1 MGRSDIIATEP
12 LGDVDE
18 STGEHTMDGALA
30 DVKIL
35 DLSRVQAGPSCA
47 QLLAFLG
54 ADVIKVEDTDGGDG
68 TRWELAHRDD
78 QDSVYFTIFNNNKR
92 AITLNLKTERGC
104 EIFESLVGWADV
116 VLENFSKGVMER
128 LGFRYER
135 LKEINQKIIYATIK
149 GFGTWGPYSDY
160 KSYEI
165 AAQAT
170 AGLMAVTGYPDGP
183 PMSVGVGAGDS
194 GTGLHMAI
202 GILSALRQR
211 DRTGE
216 GQEVEVS
223 MQDGVLN
230 LMRISMIHPLGA
242 GEWAG
247 RPGTGG
253 WSGVPQVFRCAPG
266 GPNDYVMINVR
277 GPMLELIFALI
288 GREDLL
294 QDERFSTA
302 ESQGQHAEEILEIV
316 EEWTMQR
323 SKVEAFESLAPA
335 GAWCGP
341 VFTPLE
347 VLENEH
353 LAARQMLVTVPDS
366 TRGDYRMIGCPVKL
380 EKSPVT
386 VEAAPLYSEHTD
398 EILTGMLGVSRDELP
413 ALREAGV
420 IV

>member
-1 MGRSDIIATEP
+1 MDKA
-12 LGDVDE
+12 L
-18 STGEHTMDGALA
+18 TGI
-30 DVKIL
+30 KIL
-35 DLSRVQAGPSCA
+35 DMSRVQAGPSCA
-47 QLLAFLG
+47 QLLGFLG
-54 ADVIKVEDTDGGDG
+54 ADVIKLEDAAGGDN
-68 TRWELAHRDD
+68 TRWELAARTD

-92 AITLNLKTERGC
+92 AITLNLKTERGKQL
-104 EIFESLVGWADV
+104 FVKLVEWADV

-128 LGFRYER
+128 LGFGYER
-135 LKEINQKIIYATIK
+135 LKQINPAVIYATIK

-183 PMSVGVGAGDS
+183 PISVGVGAGDS

-202 GILSALRQR
+202 GILAALRQR
-211 DRTGE
+211 DATGE
-216 GQEVEVS
+216 GQQVEVS

-242 GEWAG
+242 GVWGG
-247 RPGTGG
+247 RPGDKG

-266 GPNDYVMINVR
+266 GPDDYVMIHIR
-277 GPMLELIFALI
+277 GKMLELTLALI

-294 QDERFSTA
+294 ADDRLTRFET
-302 ESQGQHAEEILEIV
+302 QGQHAEEIQSII

-323 SKVEAFESLAPA
+323 TKVEAFETLAAA
-335 GAWCGP
+335 GVWCGP

-347 VLENEH
+347 VLENHH
-353 LAARQMLVTVPDS
+353 LEARDMLVTVKDEA
-366 TRGDYRMIGCPVKL
+366 RGDYRMIGCPVKL
-380 EKSPVT
+380 QDSPVE

-398 EILTGMLGVSRDELP
+398 EILTSLLGVSPDELP
-413 ALREAGV
+413 DLREKGV

>member
-1 MGRSDIIATEP
+1 
-12 LGDVDE
+12 
-18 STGEHTMDGALA
+18 MDKALA
-30 DVKIL
+30 GIRIA

-47 QLLAFLG
+47 QLLGFLG
-54 ADVIKVEDTDGGDG
+54 ADVIKVEDTAGGDS
-68 TRWELAHRDD
+68 TRWDLAHRDD
-78 QDSVYFTIFNNNKR
+78 QDSVYYTIFNNNKR
-92 AITLNLKTERGC
+92 AITLNLKTDRGR
-104 EIFESLVGWADV
+104 EIFAEVVEWADV

-128 LGFRYER
+128 LGFGYDR
-135 LKEINQKIIYATIK
+135 LREINPRVIYATIK

-202 GILSALRQR
+202 GILAALRQR
-211 DRTGE
+211 DTTGE
-216 GQEVEVS
+216 GQKVEVS

-230 LMRISMIHPLGA
+230 LMRISMIHPLA
-242 GEWAG
+242 RGEWEG
-247 RPGTGG
+247 RPGARG

-266 GPNDYVMINVR
+266 GPDDYAMIHLR
-277 GPMLELIFALI
+277 GEMLENVLILI
-288 GREDLL
+288 SREDLIG
-294 QDERFSTA
+294 DERFTTQ
-302 ESQGQHAEEILEIV
+302 EMQGQNSDELLAVI

-323 SKVEAFESLAPA
+323 TKREVFETLAPA
-335 GAWCGP
+335 GVWCGP

-353 LAARQMLVTVPDS
+353 LQARDMLVNVEDQ
-366 TRGDYRMIGCPVKL
+366 TRGDYKMIGCPVKL

-398 EILTGMLGVSRDELP
+398 EILTSMFNVSPDEL
-413 ALREAGV
+413 ATLREQDV

>member
-1 MGRSDIIATEP
+1 
-12 LGDVDE
+12 
-18 STGEHTMDGALA
+18 MDKALEGI
-30 DVKIL
+30 KIL

-54 ADVIKVEDTDGGDG
+54 AEVIKLEDTDGGDG

-92 AITLNLKTERGC
+92 AITLNLKTERGR
-104 EIFESLVGWADV
+104 EIFADLVEWSDV

-128 LGFRYER
+128 LGLGYDR
-135 LKEINQKIIYATIK
+135 LKEIKPDIIYATIK

-202 GILSALRQR
+202 GILAALRQR

-216 GQEVEVS
+216 GQKVEVS

-230 LMRISMIHPLGA
+230 LMRISMIRPLGQ
-242 GEWAG
+242 GDWAG
-247 RPGTGG
+247 RSGTGG

-266 GPNDYVMINVR
+266 GPDDYVMIHLR
-277 GPMLELIFALI
+277 GQMIELIFALI
-288 GREDLL
+288 GREDLIGE
-294 QDERFSTA
+294 ERFTA
-302 ESQGQHAEEILEIV
+302 QDTQGQHADEITSII

-323 SKVEAFESLAPA
+323 TKHEAFHTLAPA

-341 VFTPLE
+341 VLTPPETLQD
-347 VLENEH
+347 EH
-353 LAARQMLVTVPDS
+353 LKAREMLVTVPDAE
-366 TRGDYRMIGCPVKL
+366 RGDYPMIGCPVKL
-380 EKSPVT
+380 EKSPVEM
-386 VEAAPLYSEHTD
+386 EAAPLYSEHTD
-398 EILTGMLGVSRDELP
+398 EVLTDVAGVSADELP
-413 ALREAGV
+413 KLREDGV